1 MTLLTGP
8 LFSRHEEGPPRVSR
22 DGPDGMPVGA
32 ASRDIQG
39 TSIRKT
45 QDSRKAKWQR
55 GPLSS
60 PGQTSPTISRP
71 RETRPVA
78 AMPGPVASGNSRP
91 GRFDPPN
98 SPADDPT
105 TDGLV
110 TGPRIG
116 ASLPRNLRTSGLERH
131 THVCFGQ
138 AHTLF
143 GQDGESRSW
152 RGTT

>member
-1 MTLLTGP
+1 MATLDVGRTVTTKKDHPMMSEVALTICRFGRQAAIY
-8 LFSRHEEGPPRVSR
+8 SVRHS
-22 DGPDGMPVGA
+22 
-32 ASRDIQG
+32 
-39 TSIRKT
+39 RKT
-45 QDSRKAKWQR
+45 QASRKAKWRR
-55 GPLSS
+55 GPLSP
-60 PGQTSPTISRP
+60 PGQTSPTVSRP

-116 ASLPRNLRTSGLERH
+116 ASLPRNLRTSGL
-131 THVCFGQ
+131 VNV
-138 AHTLF
+138 
-143 GQDGESRSW
+143 
-152 RGTT
+152 